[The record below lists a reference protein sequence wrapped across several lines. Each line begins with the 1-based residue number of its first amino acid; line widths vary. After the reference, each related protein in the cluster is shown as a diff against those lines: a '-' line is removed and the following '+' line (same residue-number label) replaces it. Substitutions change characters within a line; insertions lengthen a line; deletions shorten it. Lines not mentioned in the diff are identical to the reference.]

1 MLDFSKAVIY
11 KISCN
16 DIDIKNIYIG
26 SSCNFTNRRAKHKKN
41 TNNKVGK
48 LYHLK
53 LYKFIRDNG
62 GWDEFKIE
70 IIENYPCNNSIE
82 LIDREKYYIRLY
94 NADLNTNL
102 IN

>member
-1 MLDFSKAVIY
+1 MIDYNKAVIY

-16 DIDIKNIYIG
+16 DINIENIYIG
-26 SSCNFTNRRAKHKKN
+26 SSCNFTSRRSKHKKN
-41 TNNKVGK
+41 TNNRVGK

-62 GWDEFKIE
+62 GWNNFKIE

-82 LIDREKYYIRLY
+82 LIEREKYLIQLH

-102 IN
+102 KN